1 MPTQRKA
8 ILIALLTVT
17 LGLLLLDAHGSP
29 RQLLT
34 NVRNT
39 VHDLRGDAAPDTLQG

>member
-8 ILIALLTVT
+8 ILIALLAVT
-17 LGLLLLDAHGSP
+17 LGLLLLDAGGSP

-39 VHDLRGDAAPDTLQG
+39 MRDLRGDAAPDTLQG